1 MSNRLIDRLMGAV
14 RNRTTDYHSAN
25 SCAKTKADERLVY
38 ESLKADL
45 DSDDQDDLFGD
56 DRHG

>member
-14 RNRTTDYHSAN
+14 RNSHTDYHSADCN
-25 SCAKTKADERLVY
+25 AKKKADERLVY

-45 DSDDQDDLFGD
+45 DSDEDDLYD
-56 DRHG
+56 

>member
-14 RNRTTDYHSAN
+14 RSSNTDYQSTGGN
-25 SCAKTKADERLVY
+25 AKQKADERLVY

-45 DSDDQDDLFGD
+45 DTDDLDEHFD
-56 DRHG
+56 